1 MSLTELMNQ
10 VWPVVREWLNLRSLR
25 ERNVTV
31 AKLEEKCAGFSRGL
45 GGREERECFFEG
57 SGLELEED
65 YDGDE
70 GSYQEGGGE
79 LGVVSSGACRGNIG
93 DRRK

>member
-1 MSLTELMNQ
+1 VACSWGVAEPEVLEGKECY
-10 VWPVVREWLNLRSLR
+10 R
-25 ERNVTV
+25 V

-65 YDGDE
+65 YGGDE
-70 GSYQEGGGE
+70 GS
-79 LGVVSSGACRGNIG
+79 
-93 DRRK
+93 